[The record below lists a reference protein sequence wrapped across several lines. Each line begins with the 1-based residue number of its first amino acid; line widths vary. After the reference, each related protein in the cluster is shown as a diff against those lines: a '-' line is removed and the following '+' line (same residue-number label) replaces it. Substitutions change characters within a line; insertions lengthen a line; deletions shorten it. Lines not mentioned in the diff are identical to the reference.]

1 MGAYS
6 MADELGLPRPKAV
19 TTVKPSGTMSKIMDA
34 PGEGAHKPIG
44 RYLFNNIKFS
54 SHDPVVSKLEA
65 AGYRIIESPTATD
78 QDTVVVTFPVENK
91 GVKFD
96 VVDGKE
102 VNTESA
108 VDQLERYKMLMDN
121 YVDHNC
127 SVTVSYSPTEVDD
140 ISSWLNR
147 NWDHYVGVSF
157 LPRIDPTKSAEDL
170 GYPYLPQE
178 VVDKKV
184 FGEYVEGIKE
194 FNLNGEGA
202 GDLLEEDCEGGVCPV
217 R

>member
-1 MGAYS
+1 

-19 TTVKPSGTMSKIMDA
+19 TTIKPSGTMSKIMDA

-44 RYLFNNIKFS
+44 RYIFNNIKFS
-54 SHDPVVSKLEA
+54 SHDPVVEKLAA
-65 AGYRIIESPTATD
+65 AGYKIIPSPTETD
-78 QDTVVVTFPVENK
+78 QDTVLVTFPVDNK

-96 VVDGKE
+96 VVEGKE
-102 VNTESA
+102 VNIEPA
-108 VDQLERYKMLMDN
+108 IDQLERYKMLMDN

-127 SVTVSYSPTEVDD
+127 SVTVSYDEDELLD
-140 ISSWLNR
+140 ISRWLHG

-157 LPRIDPTKSAEDL
+157 IPRVDPSKTAEDL

-178 VVDKKV
+178 VVDKKT
-184 FGEYVEGIKE
+184 FGEYIETLKE
-194 FNLNGEGA
+194 FTIDNQGA
-202 GDLLEEDCEGGVCPV
+202 GDLLDEDCEGGVCPV